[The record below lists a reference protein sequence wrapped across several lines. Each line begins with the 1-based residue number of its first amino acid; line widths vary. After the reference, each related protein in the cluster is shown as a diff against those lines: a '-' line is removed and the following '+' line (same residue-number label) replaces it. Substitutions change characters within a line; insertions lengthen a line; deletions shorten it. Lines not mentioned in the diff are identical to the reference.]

1 MILVETPVFTR
12 LVQELLSDDSYRHLQ
27 VHLVVN
33 PEAGD
38 VIPGGSGLR
47 KLRWRE
53 PGRGKRGGLR
63 VIYYRVNAGRL
74 YLLYAYRKSDQSDL
88 TGAQIRALRQIIE
101 GDES

>member
-12 LVQELLSDDSYRHLQ
+12 LVQELLSDDSYRRLQ

-47 KLRWRE
+47 KLRWQE
-53 PGRGKRGGLR
+53 SGRGKRGGLR

-74 YLLYAYRKSDQSDL
+74 YLLYAYRKSHQSDL
-88 TGAQIRALRQIIE
+88 TRAQIRALRQIIE